1 MIVYWTIR
9 RKLNQLIIVVLVT
22 VASVATVATVVA
34 AAVRVAVADPWRRPF
49 DDRLK
54 QGDQLLLHVRRER
67 FKRAAM

>member
-9 RKLNQLIIVVLVT
+9 LNQLIIVVLV
-22 VASVATVATVVA
+22 TVATVVA

-67 FKRAAM
+67 FKHAAM